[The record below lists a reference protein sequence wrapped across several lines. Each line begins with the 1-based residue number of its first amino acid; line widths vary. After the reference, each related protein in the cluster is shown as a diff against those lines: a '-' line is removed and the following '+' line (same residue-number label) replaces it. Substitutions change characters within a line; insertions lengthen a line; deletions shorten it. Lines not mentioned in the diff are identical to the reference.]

1 MEGLR
6 SLRTIRKRKKLTQ
19 QQLAEMCGVTQGSVC
34 QWEQGAVLPRLKTL
48 FRVADVLG
56 CKVDDLW
63 K

>member
-34 QWEQGAVLPRLKTL
+34 QWEQGSVLPRLKTL